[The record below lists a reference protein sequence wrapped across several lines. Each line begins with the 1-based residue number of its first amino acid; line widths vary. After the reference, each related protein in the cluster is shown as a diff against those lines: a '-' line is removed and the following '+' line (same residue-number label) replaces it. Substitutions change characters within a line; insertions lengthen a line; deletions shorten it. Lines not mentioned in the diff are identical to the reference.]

1 MGAVDEVYFLTH
13 REAKRLLISGGAVKL
28 NLDLRKTNR
37 TFEITREGDEF
48 VFPDGTR
55 VEKEVIERI
64 AKDDSSIYFVKGGGV
79 YKAAIANENGFYKLV
94 PTIPPTIEI
103 NGIRMHRTK
112 EVNPLQDTRN
122 KVNAVKP
129 KEGETVLDTC
139 MGLGYTAIEAAKRG
153 TYVITVEKDSNVLE
167 LARINPWSRELFTG
181 GKVQVIQGDSFEVIK
196 RFKPGSFDVV
206 IHDPPRFSLAGQLY
220 SEKFY
225 RELFR
230 VLKPGG
236 RLFHYVGNPGKKYR
250 KKDLQKGVMERLRKA
265 GFVGVKRVEEALG
278 VVARKPEREGG

>member
-1 MGAVDEVYFLTH
+1 MYFITF
-13 REAKRLLISGGAVKL
+13 REAKRLLLSKATRV

-37 TFEITREGDEF
+37 TWEIAREGDEF
-48 VFPDGTR
+48 IFPDGTR
-55 VEKEVIERI
+55 VSKALIERI
-64 AKDDSSIYFVKGGGV
+64 ARDENSVYFIKNGV
-79 YKAAIANENGFYKLV
+79 YKAAIAGEHFYKLV

-112 EVNPLQDTRN
+112 GTNPLHDTKS

-129 KEGETVLDTC
+129 KEGETILDTC

-153 TYVITVEKDSNVLE
+153 AYVITIEKDPNVIE
-167 LARINPWSRELFTG
+167 LAKINPWSRELFTG
-181 GKVQVIQGDSFEVIK
+181 GRIQVIQGDAFEVVK
-196 RFKPGSFDVV
+196 KFNDETFDAI

-220 SEKFY
+220 SEEFY

-230 VLKPGG
+230 ILKPGG

-250 KKDLQKGVMERLRKA
+250 RKDLQRGVMERLRRA

-278 VVARKPEREGG
+278 VVARKSEKRK

>member
-1 MGAVDEVYFLTH
+1 MGKIYFLTP
-13 REAKRLLISGGAVKL
+13 RDARRLLFAKVEARL

-37 TFEITREGDEF
+37 SWIIKVEGDTF
-48 VFPDGTR
+48 IFPDGTR
-55 VEKEVIERI
+55 VERKIIERI
-64 AKDDSSIYFVKGGGV
+64 ARDEGIVYFVKDGGV
-79 YKAAIANENGFYKLV
+79 YKAAIAGEHFYKLV

-122 KVNAVKP
+122 KVNTVKP
-129 KEGETVLDTC
+129 REGETVLDTC
-139 MGLGYTAIEAAKRG
+139 MGLGYTAIEASKRRA
-153 TYVITVEKDSNVLE
+153 YVITIEKDPNVIE

-181 GKVQVIQGDSFEVIK
+181 GKIQVIQGDAFEVVK
-196 RFKPGSFDVV
+196 KFKDGSFDAV

-220 SEKFY
+220 SEEFY

-236 RLFHYVGNPGKKYR
+236 RLFHYVGNPGRKYR
-250 KKDLQKGVMERLRKA
+250 RKDLQRGVMERLRKA
-265 GFVGVKRVEEALG
+265 GFVGVKRIEEALG
-278 VVARKPEREGG
+278 VVARKPEKRERRD

>member
-1 MGAVDEVYFLTH
+1 MEKVYFLTYS
-13 REAKRLLISGGAVKL
+13 EARRMLISKGTVKL

-37 TFEITREGDEF
+37 TFEVIHDGDSF
-48 VFPDGTR
+48 IFPDGTR
-55 VEKEVIERI
+55 VEKAVIERI
-64 AKDDSSIYFVKGGGV
+64 AKDDSSVYFVKNGGV
-79 YKAAIANENGFYKLV
+79 YKAAIAGEHFYKLV

-129 KEGETVLDTC
+129 REGETVLDTC

-153 TYVITVEKDSNVLE
+153 AYVITVEKDPNVIE

-181 GKVQVIQGDSFEVIK
+181 GRVQVIQGDSFEVVK
-196 RFKPGSFDVV
+196 RFKPESFDVI
-206 IHDPPRFSLAGQLY
+206 IHDPPRFSLAGHLY
-220 SEKFY
+220 SEEFY

-236 RLFHYVGNPGKKYR
+236 RLFHYVGNPGKRYR
-250 KKDLQKGVMERLRKA
+250 KKDLQKGVMERLRRA
-265 GFVGVKRVEEALG
+265 GFVGVRRVEEALG
-278 VVARKPEREGG
+278 VVARKPGGMDKRS

>member
-1 MGAVDEVYFLTH
+1 MDAYFLTA
-13 REAKRLLISGGAVKL
+13 RDARRMLLSRGTVKL

-37 TFEITREGDEF
+37 TWEVVREGDEF
-48 VFPDGTR
+48 IFPDGTR
-55 VEKEVIERI
+55 VERNVIERI
-64 AKDDSSIYFVKGGGV
+64 ARDEGSVYFAKGGGV
-79 YKAAIANENGFYKLV
+79 YKAAIAGEHFYKLV

-112 EVNPLQDTRN
+112 EINPLQDTRN
-122 KVNAVKP
+122 KVNTVKP

-139 MGLGYTAIEAAKRG
+139 MGVGYTAIETSKRG
-153 TYVITVEKDSNVLE
+153 AYVITIEKDPNVIE

-181 GKVQVIQGDSFEVIK
+181 GKIQVIQGDAFEVVK
-196 RFKPGSFDVV
+196 KFKEGSFDVV
-206 IHDPPRFSLAGQLY
+206 IHDPPRFSLAGHLY
-220 SEKFY
+220 SEEFY

-250 KKDLQKGVMERLRKA
+250 RKDLQRGVMERLRRA

-278 VVARKPEREGG
+278 VVARKPEKKGNS

>member
-1 MGAVDEVYFLTH
+1 MELYFLTF
-13 REAKRLLISGGAVKL
+13 REARRLLSGRGSVKL

-37 TFEITREGDEF
+37 VFEVVREGETF
-48 VFPDGTR
+48 LFPDGTK
-55 VEKEVIERI
+55 VEREIIERI
-64 AKDDSSIYFVKGGGV
+64 ARDDSSVYFIREGGV
-79 YKAAIANENGFYKLV
+79 YKAAIAGEHYYKLV

-139 MGLGYTAIEAAKRG
+139 MGLGYTAIEASRRG
-153 TYVITVEKDSNVLE
+153 AYVITIEKDRNVIE

-181 GKVQVIQGDSFEVIK
+181 GKVQVIQGDAFEVVK
-196 RFKPGSFDVV
+196 KFRPESFDVV
-206 IHDPPRFSLAGQLY
+206 IHDPPRFSLAGELY
-220 SEKFY
+220 SEEFY

-236 RLFHYVGNPGKKYR
+236 RLFHYVGNPGRKYR
-250 KKDLQKGVMERLRKA
+250 RKDLQKGAMERLRKA

-278 VVARKPEREGG
+278 VVARKPERERS

>member
-1 MGAVDEVYFLTH
+1 MEPPYILTS
-13 REAKRLLISGGAVKL
+13 REARLLLFSKGPVRL
-28 NLDLRKTNR
+28 NLDLRKSNR
-37 TFEITREGDEF
+37 TWEIKREGDEF

-55 VEKEVIERI
+55 VSKDVVERI
-64 AKDDSSIYFVKGGGV
+64 AKDDTSVYFVRGGV
-79 YKAAIANENGFYKLV
+79 YKAAIAGEHYYKLV

-139 MGLGYTAIEAAKRG
+139 MGLGYTAIEASKRG
-153 TYVITVEKDSNVLE
+153 AYVITIEKDPNVLE

-181 GKVQVIQGDSFEVIK
+181 GKIQVIQGDAFEVVRK
-196 RFKPGSFDVV
+196 FKDESFDVV

-220 SEKFY
+220 SQEFY
-225 RELFR
+225 RDLFR

-250 KKDLQKGVMERLRKA
+250 RKDLQKGVMERLRKA

-278 VVARKPEREGG
+278 VVARKPEKKGTS

>member
-1 MGAVDEVYFLTH
+1 MEKVYFLTYS
-13 REAKRLLISGGAVKL
+13 EARRMLISKGTVKL

-37 TFEITREGDEF
+37 TFEVIHDGDSF
-48 VFPDGTR
+48 IFPDGTR
-55 VEKEVIERI
+55 VEKAVIERI
-64 AKDDSSIYFVKGGGV
+64 AKDDSSVYFVKNGGV
-79 YKAAIANENGFYKLV
+79 YKAAIAGEHFYKLV

-129 KEGETVLDTC
+129 REGETVLDTC
-139 MGLGYTAIEAAKRG
+139 MGLGYTAIEAAKWG
-153 TYVITVEKDSNVLE
+153 AYVITVEKDPNVIE

-181 GKVQVIQGDSFEVIK
+181 GRVQVIQGDSFEVVK
-196 RFKPGSFDVV
+196 RFKPESFDVI

-220 SEKFY
+220 SEEFY
-225 RELFR
+225 RELYR

-236 RLFHYVGNPGKKYR
+236 RLFHYVGNPGKRYR
-250 KKDLQKGVMERLRKA
+250 KKDLQKGVMERLRRA
-265 GFVGVKRVEEALG
+265 GFVGVRRVEEALG
-278 VVARKPEREGG
+278 VVARKPGGMDKRS

>member
-1 MGAVDEVYFLTH
+1 MDELYFLTA
-13 REAKRLLISGGAVKL
+13 REARRLLFSGGTVKL
-28 NLDLRKTNR
+28 NLDLRKTSR
-37 TFEITREGDEF
+37 AWEIKREGEEF
-48 VFPDGTR
+48 IFPDGTR
-55 VEKEVIERI
+55 VSRDVLERI
-64 AKDDSSIYFVKGGGV
+64 ARDEGSVYFVRGGGV
-79 YKAAIANENGFYKLV
+79 YKAAIAGEHFYKLV

-139 MGLGYTAIEAAKRG
+139 MGLGYTAIEASKRG
-153 TYVITVEKDSNVLE
+153 AYVITIEKDPNVIE

-181 GKVQVIQGDSFEVIK
+181 GKVQVIQGDAFEVVK
-196 RFKPGSFDVV
+196 KFKDESFDVI

-220 SEKFY
+220 SEEFY
-225 RELFR
+225 GELFR

-250 KKDLQKGVMERLRKA
+250 RKDLQRGVMERLRRA
-265 GFVGVKRVEEALG
+265 GFVGVRRVEEALG
-278 VVARKPEREGG
+278 VVARKPENKRGKN